1 MRGSHD
7 ILSFLI
13 RAWSESPN
21 LVVSQSNMWANH
33 PGKTI
38 FVPDFHDEFVMSG
51 LTGFPRWRIFR
62 FTGFHESMHELL
74 SPDKKSM
81 VEFLLEE
88 IARSN
93 PSLIYEEPASN
104 IMSYIINIIEDWRVE
119 KIGLR
124 TYLGYTGERA
134 FRDAVAEEFQKA
146 VEESGDYP
154 RRFTDPYTQSLEDYR
169 RGVLLG
175 LPPFFPDHEFLQP
188 YIDGA
193 RSAETIDDVA
203 DLTRDLT
210 NDLIKRFGPPPYI
223 EKKHDEFIIFMPGGN
238 YGASPE
244 PVDSDVKR
252 AVENN
257 PSLDEISESL
267 TEEFKAIET
276 ERKSVE
282 KCDEESSSVVA
293 LAIKGGPVSHM
304 NVHSKWQSGDYHAS
318 MAGTAPTINRL
329 RTLLKRWQVGWSE
342 TLNDRGDDVE
352 IEEYIVNRISSERKR
367 YFIDEKRIA
376 PKEKIAILLDMSGS
390 ISFSNLEAEYLKAV
404 GIIAESLSFV
414 GTKFALFAFT
424 DYAHNGSSFMVIKT
438 LVERWAQGAKGRLA
452 ALRASGGTPLFM
464 SCEWVE
470 SFKNIEGYGQLI
482 IITDGE
488 PSRPDDCAKIV
499 RRFNQMGLQTGIIG
513 FSMRSSRSQLFDLVR
528 RTGRLKIIKS
538 LSELPMAFFDLVRV
552 RE

>member
-13 RAWSESPN
+13 RAWSENPN
-21 LVVSQSNMWANH
+21 LVVSQSNTWANH

-38 FVPDFHDEFVMSG
+38 FVPNFHDEFVMPE

-74 SPDKKSM
+74 SPDKESM
-81 VEFLLEE
+81 VEFMLGE
-88 IARSN
+88 IKVKSN
-93 PSLIYEEPASN
+93 QPSIHDESTSN

-134 FRDAVAEEFQKA
+134 FRDAVAGEFQKTA
-146 VEESGDYP
+146 EKSRNYP
-154 RRFTDPYTQSLEDYR
+154 LQFTDPYTRSLEDYR
-169 RGVLLG
+169 RGVLMG

-188 YIDGA
+188 YIDEA

-203 DLTRDLT
+203 DITRDLT
-210 NDLIKRFGPPPYI
+210 VNLIKRFGPPPYI
-223 EKKHDEFIIFMPGGN
+223 KKKRDKLTIFMPGDSN
-238 YGASPE
+238 RLMPE
-244 PVDSDVKR
+244 LLDSDVER

-257 PSLDEISESL
+257 PSLDETSESL
-267 TEEFKAIET
+267 AEEFRAIET
-276 ERKSVE
+276 EREYVK
-282 KCDEESSSVVA
+282 KCDGESSGVVA
-293 LAIKGGPVSHM
+293 LATKGGPVSHM
-304 NVHSKWQSGDYHAS
+304 NVYSKWLSGDYHAIMS
-318 MAGTAPTINRL
+318 GTSHIINRL

-352 IEEYIVNRISSERKR
+352 IEEYIVSRISSERKR

-390 ISFSNLEAEYLKAV
+390 ISSLADDYLKAV
-404 GIIAESLSFV
+404 GIIAESLDFV

-424 DYAHNGSSFMVIKT
+424 DHAHSGSSFMVIKT

-452 ALRASGGTPLFM
+452 ALMASGGTPLFM

-488 PSRPDDCAKIV
+488 PSRPDECAKIV

-513 FSMRSSRSQLFDLVR
+513 FSMRNTRSQLFDLVR
-528 RTGRLKIIKS
+528 RTGRLRIIKS